1 MDLDDLKEKLKLVKL
16 NDSEVSETA
25 STQFVPYVLYT
36 GKGDMMQLFFVYG
49 ELDIDA
55 LTDNDDMS
63 IIDVQNSLPIKR
75 VIVKHSTHQERL
87 KYLRCAYYDI
97 QEKNRSLV
105 NRKAVEG
112 ISMDEFESFYVIF
125 DRVKELMYGG
135 SHARK
140 MKTVLDLLL
149 VKQTGGVESFIK
161 EIVKLRDRFAQQGMP
176 INDMWSSCILISGI
190 SNEELRDRLQ
200 MTVLTA
206 KDEAEVTFEAL
217 ARTCA
222 KVEESTKDFAAL
234 EKARGGGKKVNGI
247 TNGPMWR
254 LYQIEQ
260 SISTSNITSSSHW

>member
-1 MDLDDLKEKLKLVKL
+1 
-16 NDSEVSETA
+16 
-25 STQFVPYVLYT
+25 
-36 GKGDMMQLFFVYG
+36 
-49 ELDIDA
+49 
-55 LTDNDDMS
+55 
-63 IIDVQNSLPIKR
+63 
-75 VIVKHSTHQERL
+75 
-87 KYLRCAYYDI
+87 
-97 QEKNRSLV
+97 
-105 NRKAVEG
+105 
-112 ISMDEFESFYVIF
+112 MDEFESFYVIF

-176 INDMWSSCILISGI
+176 INDMWASCILISGI

-247 TNGPMWR
+247 TNGEALSAAAKKEANTAPRPPRNEVTKAENGDQWKPGFCRDCFKDQR
-254 LYQIEQ
+254 LYFPWR
-260 SISTSNITSSSHW
+260 SHGYKCSHLLEPLILFNWLYPSV

>member
-1 MDLDDLKEKLKLVKL
+1 VKL

-25 STQFVPYVLYT
+25 STQFAPYVLYT
-36 GKGDMMQLFFVYG
+36 GKGDMIKLFYVYG
-49 ELDIDA
+49 ELDIDNLA
-55 LTDNDDMS
+55 ERDDAS
-63 IIDVQNSLPIKR
+63 ATGTRDICLPIRR
-75 VIVKHSTHQERL
+75 VILKQSTYHERMTC
-87 KYLRCAYYDI
+87 LRCVYYDI
-97 QEKNRSLV
+97 QEKNRALV

-112 ISMDEFESFYVIF
+112 ISMEEFESFYVIF
-125 DRVKELMYGG
+125 DRVKELMYG
-135 SHARK
+135 SSRARK

-149 VKQTGGVESFIK
+149 VRQTGGVESFIK
-161 EIVKLRDRFAQQGMP
+161 EIVKLRDRLAQQGMP

-234 EKARGGGKKVNGI
+234 EK
-247 TNGPMWR
+247 M
-254 LYQIEQ
+254 L
-260 SISTSNITSSSHW
+260 